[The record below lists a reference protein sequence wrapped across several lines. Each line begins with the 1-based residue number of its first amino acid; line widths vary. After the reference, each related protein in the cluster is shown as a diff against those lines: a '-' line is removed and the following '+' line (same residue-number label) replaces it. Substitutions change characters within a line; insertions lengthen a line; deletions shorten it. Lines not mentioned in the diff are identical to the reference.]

1 MDDSFPSP
9 PPPTHPELS
18 YTTIPL
24 NTAATE
30 IRLLEL
36 FPSADFSS
44 PLHCRLYNTPI
55 SSPAPFKALSYA
67 WGSDDKTHLI
77 YCDSNTGD
85 SNYEAS
91 FASVANPSSDGEVGD
106 HVVGGVAVHG
116 EEAGIDVGP
125 TPTPPTKTN
134 IIRITTCLDS
144 CLRHL
149 RAIYHSQSDHL
160 PSPQPNPKPMTI
172 WIDQVCIAQSDPYE
186 KAMQVGL
193 MSQIYSRAEQVLV
206 WLGPEADGSDEVMD
220 ALAELGREFES
231 VGVNVSDAARL
242 EELAVGFG
250 NGGEGAGDT
259 DGSGEKKKKKKGW
272 AGGNAR
278 DKSEKVASGMAE
290 KELKRMRKETV
301 SGADVREGTGTAC
314 ENAGAPGDVVVG
326 DLDGAGIG
334 FPSAGNLGIA
344 DAESLDRLGVTVVC
358 TTDKIDASIGKTL
371 MRVVEEGATRFAR
384 LSVSGE
390 MPAFFRPPWFRRVWV
405 VQEAC
410 LCADTVFVCGTKPPV
425 NYDILGVN
433 TICMIH
439 AIREFERKGE
449 WDGVSPIST
458 DHEIAGVRISR
469 DATRALGGWVEQIS
483 ASGLQSPFYR
493 DLDNNFEADGTVTGK
508 DAFRSC
514 GPHYLADM
522 VPTRTAGM
530 LGLRGYLVDT
540 IEEVGGMAN
549 REFFTI
555 SEPRLHETFGFLENL
570 DRFWELSKRKNEPIY
585 RTPARREE
593 ALWRVP
599 VGDMMID
606 WQHIGRKG
614 PMLISRPNI
623 ATGDQYQALKL
634 DMTAPRWK
642 DSVDEDKKNEA
653 KKWAASYLGPNGG
666 KLYDGALAYVAKK
679 SLYLTKKGYM
689 GLGPSDIQSGGARI
703 PFVLR
708 PTSDDNTFTYLGDAY
723 CDGIMD
729 GEITLRGEKQNFFL
743 V

>member
-9 PPPTHPELS
+9 PPPAHPELS

-44 PLHCRLYNTPI
+44 PLHCRFYNTPI

-77 YCDSNTGD
+77 YCDSSTGD
-85 SNYEAS
+85 SNYEGS
-91 FASVANPSSDGEVGD
+91 FASVANPSSDGE
-106 HVVGGVAVHG
+106 
-116 EEAGIDVGP
+116 
-125 TPTPPTKTN
+125 TN
-134 IIRITTCLDS
+134 VIRVTTSLDS

-160 PSPQPNPKPMTI
+160 PSPQPSSKPLTI

-206 WLGPEADGSDEVMD
+206 WLGPEADGSGEVMD
-220 ALAELGREFES
+220 ALAELEREFDS

-242 EELAVGFG
+242 EELVVGFG
-250 NGGEGAGDT
+250 NGGEGAGAGAGDA
-259 DGSGEKKKKKKGW
+259 DGSGEKKKKGR

-278 DKSEKVASGMAE
+278 DVEEKKSEKVAGGTAE
-290 KELKRMRKETV
+290 KEIKKMWKETG
-301 SGADVREGTGTAC
+301 SGADVREGTGTAGGSD
-314 ENAGAPGDVVVG
+314 ADAPGDVVVG
-326 DLDGAGIG
+326 DL
-334 FPSAGNLGIA
+334 AGNLGVA
-344 DAESLDRLGVTVVC
+344 DAEALNGVTVVC
-358 TTDKIDASIGKTL
+358 TTDEVNASTGKTI

-384 LSVSGE
+384 LWVSGE
-390 MPAFFRPPWFRRVWV
+390 MPAFFRRPWFTRVWV

-425 NYDILGVN
+425 NYDILGVII
-433 TICMIH
+433 ICMIH
-439 AIREFERKGE
+439 AIREFERKLGYAIE

-458 DHEIAGVRISR
+458 DHEVAGIRMSR
-469 DATRALGGWVEQIS
+469 DATLALGGWVEQTTAS
-483 ASGLQSPFYR
+483 YGNRYETTTSWVPDWRSGLQSPFYR
-493 DLDNNFEADGTVTGK
+493 DLDDNPEADGTVTGK
-508 DAFRSC
+508 DAFRAC

-549 REFFTI
+549 REFTV
-555 SEPRLHETFGFLENL
+555 SEARLHETLGFLENL

-606 WQHIGRKG
+606 WQHIGQQRANANFAPEYRKWRRT
-614 PMLISRPNI
+614 LE
-623 ATGDQYQALKL
+623 QYQALKL
-634 DMTAPRWK
+634 DMATPRWK
-642 DSVDEDKKNEA
+642 DSMDEDKENEA
-653 KKWAASYLGPNGG
+653 NKWVASYLGPNGG
-666 KLYDGALAYVAKK
+666 KLYDGALGYVERK
-679 SLYLTKKGYM
+679 SLYLTKRGYM
-689 GLGPSDIQSGGARI
+689 GLGPSDIQPADVVVVCPGARI

-729 GEITLRGEKQNFFL
+729 GEMTLREEKRNFFL